1 MSVDLYNKKFQGYA
15 TADDINTEASTLRKD
30 DIYVTNISDPNVL
43 HDFASY
49 NAIFTLSALG
59 QRELENTTTLLNAKP
74 HDIIIR
80 SAGIGPTETNVFD
93 EVGLAGGVSKEDQKI
108 LDKNERLR
116 GAVNKSQRVLS
127 RNRDLYFRSVS
138 LTSIPGLNEKR
149 RLTSVTNITM
159 EIVEPAGVTLL
170 ERIRGAAINNGYLD
184 HLDAP
189 YLLTV
194 DFKGFDELGQVT
206 SDKQAKAANMDNL
219 KI

>member
-1 MSVDLYNKKFQGYA
+1 MSVDLYNKKIQGYA

-59 QRELENTTTLLNAKP
+59 KRELENTTTLLNSKP

-80 SAGIGPTETNVFD
+80 SSGIGPTETNGYD
-93 EVGLAGGVSKEDQKI
+93 EAGLGLAVGVSEEDQKI

-116 GAVNKSQRVLS
+116 GAVKKSQRVLS

-138 LTSIPGLNEKR
+138 LTSIPGLNE
-149 RLTSVTNITM
+149 
-159 EIVEPAGVTLL
+159 
-170 ERIRGAAINNGYLD
+170 
-184 HLDAP
+184 
-189 YLLTV
+189 
-194 DFKGFDELGQVT
+194 
-206 SDKQAKAANMDNL
+206 
-219 KI
+219 